1 MKYFQL
7 LIFIA
12 LSLPYFAFAQ
22 GDYEPG
28 YIIMNS
34 NDTIKGFVKDRK
46 SPPFGKL
53 YDKIR
58 FKNSSEK
65 RKYSPQQISG
75 YKQGNRV
82 FESLWLE
89 ISPALI
95 DESYTID
102 PNTGEKQFLKVDQKG
117 YLTLYQMEITDSDSD
132 YIDQIPLFKRVGENY
147 LIRVTQ
153 GMFGLKKKNLQAY
166 FKDCPE
172 LMKKVEHR
180 ELKTPF
186 EIAVFYNSWIKDNTI
201 KLRK

>member
-1 MKYFQL
+1 MKYFKL
-7 LIFIA
+7 IIFIA
-12 LSLPYFAFAQ
+12 LSLPYFVFAQ
-22 GDYEPG
+22 GDYELG
-28 YIIMNS
+28 YIITNS

-46 SPPFGKL
+46 THPFGKL

-65 RKYSPQQISG
+65 RKYSPQQILG

-102 PNTGEKQFLKVDQKG
+102 PKSGEKQFLKVDQKG
-117 YLTLYQMEITDSDSD
+117 YLTLYQMEITDPDSD
-132 YIDQIPLFKRVGENY
+132 YIDQIPLFKKEGENY

-153 GMFGLKKKNLQAY
+153 GMFGLKKRNLQTY
-166 FKDCPE
+166 FKNCPE
-172 LMKKVEHR
+172 LMKKVEHQ
-180 ELKTPF
+180 ELKTPR
-186 EIAVFYNSWIKDNTI
+186 EIAVFYNTWIKENPSN
-201 KLRK
+201 